1 MPDNSASTLD
11 DRDVTAHTLHWVK
24 HFIVD
29 HQICPFARRE
39 LERETIRVSVVRS
52 KKLDVALDEL
62 VAELQWLDAHPDT
75 ETSLLVFPTLFRSFD
90 AYLDYVELAE
100 SLMVTLG
107 YEGVYQLA
115 TFHPDYCFEGAEV
128 DDAANYS
135 NRSPYAMVHV
145 LREVSV
151 ERAIEAYG
159 DTQQIPERNMAYLD
173 AMGAQKAERFLQAA
187 LNKRAGA

>member
-1 MPDNSASTLD
+1 MPDNSASHLD
-11 DRDVTAHTLHWVK
+11 DRDITVQTLHWVK

-90 AYLDYVELAE
+90 AYLDYIELAE

-145 LREVSV
+145 LREASV

-159 DTQQIPERNMAYLD
+159 DTQQIPERNMTYLD

-187 LNKRAGA
+187 LDERA